1 MIDRDL
7 APVLLRAAGEY
18 PVVTVTGPRQ
28 SGKTTLVR
36 GLFPD
41 HGYCNLEHPEIRS
54 LAETDPRS
62 FFELN
67 PGRLIIDEVQR
78 VPELLSWIQVR
89 VDEAGIKGHYILT
102 GSHQLSLHEAIAQSL
117 AGRTALLRLLP
128 FSFAEL
134 HKAGLSPGKG
144 EALLT
149 GFMPRIYDDHLQ
161 PSFAYRNYFQT
172 YVERDV
178 RQLIQL
184 KNVTLF
190 ERFMKLSAGRVG
202 QPVNYQSL
210 GNDVGVSRT
219 TITEW
224 LSILEASFIIFT
236 LAPYYQNFGKRL
248 IKSPKIYFV
257 EPGLATWL
265 LGIESEEQVMRDPL
279 HGNLFENMVVAEA
292 LKERFNDGRDPGLYF
307 WRDTNGN
314 EIDLLWDRQR
324 DLVPMEIKSAMTWN
338 KSFPK
343 AIRRFQKN
351 VPVSEPG
358 YVVYAGEIEPSD
370 ESYSAVH
377 FSKLASIFREGSGDG
392 RNR

>member
-1 MIDRDL
+1 VKRFL

-36 GLFPD
+36 ELFPE

-134 HKAGLSPGKG
+134 RAAGLSSGKG
-144 EALLT
+144 EALLK
-149 GFMPRIYDDHLQ
+149 GFMPRIYDDHLE

-178 RQLIQL
+178 RQLIRL
-184 KNVTLF
+184 KDVTLF
-190 ERFMKLSAGRVG
+190 ERFMKLLAGRVG

-210 GNDVGVSRT
+210 GNDVGVSRP

-236 LAPYYQNFGKRL
+236 LAPYFQNFGKRL

-265 LGIESEEQVMRDPL
+265 LGIETEEQVMRDPL
-279 HGNLFENMVVAEA
+279 HGNLFENMVVADA
-292 LKERFNDGRDPGLYF
+292 LKERFNQGRDPSLYF

-314 EIDLLWDRQR
+314 GIDLLWERQR
-324 DLVPMEIKSAMTWN
+324 ELVPMEIKSAMTWN
-338 KSFPK
+338 KGFPK
-343 AIRRFQKN
+343 AIRRF
-351 VPVSEPG
+351 
-358 YVVYAGEIEPSD
+358 
-370 ESYSAVH
+370 
-377 FSKLASIFREGSGDG
+377 
-392 RNR
+392 

>member
-1 MIDRDL
+1 MISRDL
-7 APVLLRAAGEY
+7 GPVLLRAADEY
-18 PVVTVTGPRQ
+18 PVVTLTGPRQ

-36 GLFPD
+36 HLFPD
-41 HGYCNLEHPEIRS
+41 HGYCNLEHPEVRS
-54 LAETDPRS
+54 LAESDPKS

-89 VDEAGIKGHYILT
+89 VDEAGSKGHYILT

-134 HKAGLSPGKG
+134 RAAGHLPGKG
-144 EALLT
+144 EALLR
-149 GFMPRIYDDHLQ
+149 GFMPRVFDDDLE

-184 KNVTLF
+184 KDVTQF
-190 ERFMKLSAGRVG
+190 ERFMRLLAGRVG

-219 TITEW
+219 TITDW
-224 LSILEASFIIFT
+224 LSILEASFITFT

-257 EPGLATWL
+257 ELGLATWL
-265 LGIESEEQVMRDPL
+265 LGIESEEQAMRDPL
-279 HGNLFENMVVAEA
+279 HGNLFENMVVADA
-292 LKERFNDGRDPGLYF
+292 LKERFNEGRDPNLYF

-324 DLVPMEIKSAMTWN
+324 DLVPMEIKSAMTWH
-338 KSFPK
+338 KDFPK
-343 AIRRFQKN
+343 AIRRFQKHI
-351 VPVSEPG
+351 PVSERG
-358 YVVYAGEIEPSD
+358 YVIYAGELEPSGKG
-370 ESYSAVH
+370 YAARH
-377 FSKLASIFREGSGDG
+377 FSKLASIFREGRGG
-392 RNR
+392 

>member
-1 MIDRDL
+1 MIARDL

-18 PVVTVTGPRQ
+18 PVVTLTGPRQ

-36 GLFPD
+36 EMFPD

-134 HKAGLSPGKG
+134 RAVGISPGKG
-144 EALLT
+144 EALLK
-149 GFMPRIYDDHLQ
+149 GFMPRIYDDDLE

-178 RQLIQL
+178 RQLIRL
-184 KNVTLF
+184 KDVTLF
-190 ERFMKLSAGRVG
+190 ERFLKLLAGRVG
-202 QPVNYQSL
+202 QPINYQSL

-219 TITEW
+219 TVTEW

-236 LAPYYQNFGKRL
+236 LAPYYRNFGKRL

-265 LGIESEEQVMRDPL
+265 LGIENVEQAMRDPL
-279 HGNLFENMVVAEA
+279 HGNLFENMVVADA
-292 LKERFNDGRDPGLYF
+292 LKERLNEGRDPNLYF

-338 KSFPK
+338 KEFPK
-343 AIRRFQKN
+343 AIRRFQKTIG
-351 VPVSEPG
+351 VAERG
-358 YVVYAGEIEPSD
+358 YVVYAGEMEPSD
-370 ESYSAVH
+370 ESCTVVP
-377 FSKLASIFREGSGDG
+377 FSKLASVFRD
-392 RNR
+392 RNG

>member
-18 PVVTVTGPRQ
+18 PVVTLTGPRQ

-36 GLFPD
+36 EMFPD

-134 HKAGLSPGKG
+134 RAAGISPGKG
-144 EALLT
+144 EALLK
-149 GFMPRIYDDHLQ
+149 GFMPRIYDDDLE

-178 RQLIQL
+178 RQLIRL
-184 KNVTLF
+184 KDVTLF
-190 ERFMKLSAGRVG
+190 ERFLKLLAGRVG
-202 QPVNYQSL
+202 QPINYQSL

-219 TITEW
+219 TVTEW

-236 LAPYYQNFGKRL
+236 LAPYYRNFGKRL

-265 LGIESEEQVMRDPL
+265 LGIENVEQAMRDPL
-279 HGNLFENMVVAEA
+279 HGNLFENMVVADA
-292 LKERFNDGRDPGLYF
+292 LKERLNEGRDPNLYF

-338 KSFPK
+338 KEFPK
-343 AIRRFQKN
+343 AIRRFQKTIG
-351 VPVSEPG
+351 VSERG
-358 YVVYAGEIEPSD
+358 YVVYAGEMEPSD
-370 ESYSAVH
+370 DSCTVVP
-377 FSKLASIFREGSGDG
+377 FSKLASVFRD
-392 RNR
+392 RNG

>member
-41 HGYCNLEHPEIRS
+41 HGYCNLEHPEVRS
-54 LAETDPRS
+54 LAESDPKS

-89 VDEAGIKGHYILT
+89 VDEAGSKGHYILT

-134 HKAGLSPGKG
+134 RAAGHLPGKG
-144 EALLT
+144 EALLR
-149 GFMPRIYDDHLQ
+149 GFMPRVFDDDLE

-184 KNVTLF
+184 KDVTQF
-190 ERFMKLSAGRVG
+190 ERFMRLLAGRVG

-219 TITEW
+219 TITDW
-224 LSILEASFIIFT
+224 LSILEASFITFT

-248 IKSPKIYFV
+248 IKTPKLYFYDS
-257 EPGLATWL
+257 GLAAHL
-265 LGIESEEQVMRDPL
+265 LGIENARQLETHPL
-279 HGNLFENMVVAEA
+279 RGALFETFVVAEV
-292 LKERFNDGRDPGLYF
+292 LKQYRHRGRRP
-307 WRDTNGN
+307 
-314 EIDLLWDRQR
+314 
-324 DLVPMEIKSAMTWN
+324 
-338 KSFPK
+338 
-343 AIRRFQKN
+343 
-351 VPVSEPG
+351 
-358 YVVYAGEIEPSD
+358 
-370 ESYSAVH
+370 H
-377 FSKLASIFREGSGDG
+377 
-392 RNR
+392 